1 MIGFSVDKGE
11 ILHDWIFWHLGLIY
25 LQDNSRRTS
34 SSLTTDSNNGNDL
47 SLYKRLVSSPKRKNS
62 TLHEEAEISL
72 MYNKNNSGPRTDPW
86 GTPQATASFFEI
98 LVSICVV
105 WNLPVRYEHNH
116 LFMTSHIP

>member
-11 ILHDWIFWHLGLIY
+11 ILHNWIFWHLGLIY

-47 SLYKRLVSSPKRKNS
+47 SLYKRLVSSAKRKNS

-86 GTPQATASFFEI
+86 RYTTSYCFLFRNLSF
-98 LVSICVV
+98 
-105 WNLPVRYEHNH
+105 NLCCLESPC
-116 LFMTSHIP
+116 